1 MKKSIIS
8 SKEEFELIF
17 VNYLIPL
24 LGLNNSNQKYEK
36 HENQNEELVEIKDQK
51 LYFYESK
58 NSNNCF
64 SVTVSK
70 NFPKNNVNML
80 KMIYSEMLK
89 IRHKNYDNSIKNKYD
104 SLQHLKKNYE
114 YKLQKS
120 LLDWFSGSNV
130 NLLGLIE
137 QLEHWKEKTY
147 EGKKVPFAF
156 LINPQSTQGEFNFME
171 FLEEEF
177 SATFSDGITSI
188 IELDSK
194 LDFLA
199 FKSITN
205 TEENVS
211 HKLDNTPYR
220 FSQIIETFTKDKMA
234 IFLLINGDIVLVKNC
249 EILLV
254 KREGKWLNFNKEVFK
269 SIIYAELR
277 SNKESFLDLLNE
289 IYLSALDVSFAHSG
303 GIIACVKEEKI
314 SSLIDSEKNKSP
326 ILDPLDNLLPSNIV
340 KTPKTFN
347 SKEDKKRFLKRNFL
361 LNIINGENFLTIDRK
376 LRSELISMDGAT
388 ILDFNGNVIS
398 VGAIIQNDS
407 GSYGGGRGAAA
418 KKLSKYGFAIKISTD
433 GYIEVYIE
441 ERIKYKIK

>member
-211 HKLDNTPYR
+211 QH
-220 FSQIIETFTKDKMA
+220 
-234 IFLLINGDIVLVKNC
+234 
-249 EILLV
+249 
-254 KREGKWLNFNKEVFK
+254 
-269 SIIYAELR
+269 
-277 SNKESFLDLLNE
+277 
-289 IYLSALDVSFAHSG
+289 
-303 GIIACVKEEKI
+303 
-314 SSLIDSEKNKSP
+314 
-326 ILDPLDNLLPSNIV
+326 
-340 KTPKTFN
+340 
-347 SKEDKKRFLKRNFL
+347 
-361 LNIINGENFLTIDRK
+361 TI
-376 LRSELISMDGAT
+376 
-388 ILDFNGNVIS
+388 
-398 VGAIIQNDS
+398 
-407 GSYGGGRGAAA
+407 
-418 KKLSKYGFAIKISTD
+418 
-433 GYIEVYIE
+433 
-441 ERIKYKIK
+441 